1 MNDIEYLWTE
11 KYRPRKVNDCILPEQ
26 LKETFQQYVNSGN
39 IPNLMLTGTSGVGK
53 TTIALAMCE
62 EMDLNHLFLNSSE
75 ERGMDTLRNKIV
87 RYASTMAFSGN
98 RKVNI
103 LDEADNITPDA
114 QLALR
119 GAMEKFANNCSF
131 VFTCNYKAKLIDA
144 IHSRCSVID
153 FTLKVDE
160 RPKIAS
166 LFFKRIVQMLAD
178 EGVRYEAPAVV
189 AIINKFFPDYR
200 RTINELQR
208 YSTAKGVID
217 ESVLAQIAD
226 IRNMEELI
234 KCLKAK
240 NFTAM
245 RKWVSVNSDVDPS
258 KIYRR
263 IYDSLYQVM
272 KPNSIPAAVVILAR
286 YMYQAAF
293 VNDQEVNLV
302 ACLTEIMVDC
312 EFN

>member
-98 RKVNI
+98 RKVII